1 MKLSEID
8 SKIGYNLTMK
18 LASIDVG
25 LKRIGVAICLD
36 EKIVIPQNAILRKNR
51 NQAAKDVKTFLKEWE
66 IEKLIVG
73 IPKDAENSEE
83 MERRIKH
90 FVSLL
95 DLDIDVVY
103 QDEQSS
109 SIEAKEL
116 TMGIFKHKNDGKI
129 DSIAAKIILERWL
142 QN

>member
-1 MKLSEID
+1 
-8 SKIGYNLTMK
+8 MK

-36 EKIVIPQNAILRKNR
+36 GKIVIPQNAILRKNR
-51 NQAAKDVKTFLKEWE
+51 NQAARDVKAFLEEWE

-73 IPKDAENSEE
+73 LPKDADNSEE

-95 DLDIDVVY
+95 ELEIAVAY

-109 SIEAKEL
+109 SHEAKEL
-116 TMGIFKHKNDGKI
+116 TMGVFKHKKDGKI
-129 DSIAAKIILERWL
+129 DSVAAKIILERWL
-142 QN
+142 AN

>member
-1 MKLSEID
+1 
-8 SKIGYNLTMK
+8 MK

-36 EKIVIPQNAILRKNR
+36 GKIVIPQNAILRKNR
-51 NQAAKDVKTFLKEWE
+51 NQAARDVKSFLEEWE

-73 IPKDAENSEE
+73 LPKDADNSEE

-95 DLDIDVVY
+95 ELEIAVAY

-109 SIEAKEL
+109 SVEAKEL
-116 TMGIFKHKNDGKI
+116 TMGVFKHKKDGKI
-129 DSIAAKIILERWL
+129 DSVAAKIILERWL
-142 QN
+142 SK

>member
-1 MKLSEID
+1 
-8 SKIGYNLTMK
+8 MK

-36 EKIVIPQNAILRKNR
+36 GNIVIPQNAIIRKNR
-51 NQAAKDVKTFLKEWE
+51 NQASKEVREFLLEWG
-66 IEKLIVG
+66 IDKLIVG
-73 IPKDAENSEE
+73 LPKDAQSSQE
-83 MERRIKH
+83 MQRRIEH

-95 DLDIDVVY
+95 NLNILIAY

-116 TMGIFKHKNDGKI
+116 TKGIFRHKKDGKI
-129 DSIAAKIILERWL
+129 DSIASKIILERYL
-142 QN
+142 STQQLPK

>member
-1 MKLSEID
+1 
-8 SKIGYNLTMK
+8 MK

-36 EKIVIPQNAILRKNR
+36 GKIVIPQNAILRKNR
-51 NQAAKDVKTFLKEWE
+51 NQAARDVKAFLEEWA

-73 IPKDAENSEE
+73 LPKDADNSEE

-95 DLDIDVVY
+95 ELEIAVEY

-109 SIEAKEL
+109 SLEAKEL
-116 TMGIFKHKNDGKI
+116 TMGVFKHKKDGKI
-129 DSIAAKIILERWL
+129 DSVAAKIILERWL
-142 QN
+142 TK

>member
-1 MKLSEID
+1 
-8 SKIGYNLTMK
+8 MK

-36 EKIVIPQNAILRKNR
+36 GNIVIPQNAILRKNR
-51 NQAAKDVKTFLKEWE
+51 NQAAKDVKAFLDEWE
-66 IEKLIVG
+66 IEKLVVG
-73 IPKDAENSEE
+73 LPKDAESSEE

-95 DLDIDVVY
+95 DLEVEVVY

-116 TMGIFKHKNDGKI
+116 TMGVFKHKKDGKV

-142 QN
+142 EQ

>member
-1 MKLSEID
+1 
-8 SKIGYNLTMK
+8 MK
-18 LASIDVG
+18 LACIDVG
-25 LKRIGVAICLD
+25 LKRIGVALCLD
-36 EKIVIPQNAILRKNR
+36 ENIVIPQDAILRKNR
-51 NQAAKDVKTFLKEWE
+51 NQAAQDVNTFLKEWE

-73 IPKDAENSEE
+73 LPKDAASSEE

-95 DLDIDVVY
+95 ELKIDVDY

-116 TMGIFKHKNDGKI
+116 TQGIFRHKKDGKI
-129 DSIAAKIILERWL
+129 DSIAAKIILERYIS
-142 QN
+142 

>member
-1 MKLSEID
+1 V
-8 SKIGYNLTMK
+8 K

-36 EKIVIPQNAILRKNR
+36 GSIVLPQDAILRKNR
-51 NQAAKDVKTFLKEWE
+51 NQAAREINAFLSEWE

-73 IPKDAENSEE
+73 LPKGGSSEEE

-95 DLDIDVVY
+95 ELKIPVAY
-103 QDEQSS
+103 QDEQGSS
-109 SIEAKEL
+109 FEAKEM
-116 TMGIFKHKNDGKI
+116 TMGDFKHKKDGRL
-129 DSIAAKIILERWL
+129 DSVAAKIILERYL
-142 QN
+142 KM

>member
-1 MKLSEID
+1 
-8 SKIGYNLTMK
+8 MK

-36 EKIVIPQNAILRKNR
+36 GKIVMPQNAILRKNR
-51 NQAAKDVKTFLKEWE
+51 NQAAHDVKAFLAEWE

-73 IPKDAENSEE
+73 LPKGGSSSEE

-95 DLDIDVVY
+95 ELQIDVDY
-103 QDEQSS
+103 QDEQGSS
-109 SIEAKEL
+109 FEAKEL
-116 TMGIFKHKNDGKI
+116 TQGDFKHKKDGRL
-129 DSIAAKIILERWL
+129 DSVAAKIILERYL
-142 QN
+142 QV

>member
-1 MKLSEID
+1 
-8 SKIGYNLTMK
+8 MK

-36 EKIVIPQNAILRKNR
+36 GSIVIPQNAILRKNR
-51 NQAAKDVKTFLKEWE
+51 NQAARDVKTFLEEWE
-66 IEKLIVG
+66 IDKLIVG
-73 IPKDAENSEE
+73 LPKDAESSEE

-95 DLDIDVVY
+95 DLDIEVAY

-116 TMGIFKHKNDGKI
+116 TMGQFKHKKDGKL

-142 QN
+142 GA